1 MSARTEIRHCFII
14 RIAPEIVVESII
26 RKRTGDRREHHA
38 LKRLSTDGGLR
49 EIRADRGAN
58 LRILST
64 VTQSLLQK
72 NRDLYYILLPGLGL
86 IGVQGIID
94 FSWLSSL
101 HSAIYV

>member
-1 MSARTEIRHCFII
+1 VLGRKSAVVLY

-49 EIRADRGAN
+49 EIRADRGGAN

-72 NRDLYYILLPGLGL
+72 NRDLYYILLPELGL

-94 FSWLSSL
+94 FSSLSSL
-101 HSAIYV
+101 HSTIYV